1 MKNSE
6 DVKLLENKVTL
17 ISRGKV
23 GNEEKIEKNY
33 ENFVHSAYSF
43 LLNCS
48 FKYLFFFR
56 WDISTSGSPKSIILV
71 KLLLKFLLSR
81 WIDLHSISF
90 KKNQRFTKQILLH
103 SSK

>member
-43 LLNCS
+43 
-48 FKYLFFFR
+48 YLGGNLSIFYFL
-56 WDISTSGSPKSIILV
+56 DGISQPL
-71 KLLLKFLLSR
+71 
-81 WIDLHSISF
+81 DLQ
-90 KKNQRFTKQILLH
+90 KV
-103 SSK
+103 